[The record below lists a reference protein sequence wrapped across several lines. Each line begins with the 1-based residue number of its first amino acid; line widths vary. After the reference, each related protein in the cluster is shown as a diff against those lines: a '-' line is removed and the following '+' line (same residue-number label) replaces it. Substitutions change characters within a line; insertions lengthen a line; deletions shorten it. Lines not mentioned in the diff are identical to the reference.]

1 MDNYKIKNI
10 AFWILIIL
18 IIVLGIYLI
27 WFTRIEAYKCLSN
40 PYTYSVNL
48 LEQSNRGNLSCT
60 CIMIKSDVVIPFG
73 WDAKGFKLPD
83 DMPLDNL
90 RTKIK

>member
-1 MDNYKIKNI
+1 
-10 AFWILIIL
+10 
-18 IIVLGIYLI
+18 
-27 WFTRIEAYKCLSN
+27 
-40 PYTYSVNL
+40 
-48 LEQSNRGNLSCT
+48 
-60 CIMIKSDVVIPFG
+60 MIKSDVVIPFG